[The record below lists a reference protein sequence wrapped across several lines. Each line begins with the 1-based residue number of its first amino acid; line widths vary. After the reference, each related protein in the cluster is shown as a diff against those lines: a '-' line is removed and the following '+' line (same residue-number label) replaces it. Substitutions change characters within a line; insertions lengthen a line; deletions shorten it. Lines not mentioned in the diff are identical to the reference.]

1 MGLFQFLRSGNFF
14 CVLICATIYLMKNNR
29 ALLISLIVVVAL
41 FICGIIFIPQ
51 LIKSSNPGDDNGSGS
66 SSSSELDLSKYNLTS
81 IIPANDDNGGI
92 AEHVKGDAK
101 TAKVILYE
109 YADYQCSAC
118 ALFQSWMKELLKEY
132 DGQLAIVYRS
142 YPLTSLHPN
151 AIAAASAAEAAGL
164 QGYWEE
170 MGDLLF
176 ANQAEW
182 FYATGNK
189 RTNYFVSYF
198 ESVSNGKGDVDQFKS
213 DMASEAVKKKV
224 NFDKA
229 IAESY
234 NLSATPSFIGPDGKE
249 LDFTEDVEQTKTGI
263 LNFMRS
269 YINARLGK

>member
-1 MGLFQFLRSGNFF
+1 
-14 CVLICATIYLMKNNR
+14 MKNNR
-29 ALLISLIVVVAL
+29 ALLISLIVIVAL

-51 LIKSSNPGDDNGSGS
+51 LIKNSGSGNDTPTT
-66 SSSSELDLSKYNLTS
+66 ELDLSKYDLTKV
-81 IIPANDDNGGI
+81 IDANDDNGGI
-92 AEHVKGDAK
+92 AEHVKGDIK
-101 TAKVILYE
+101 TAKVVLFE

-118 ALFQSWMKELLKEY
+118 ALFQSWMKELIKEY
-132 DGQLAIVYRS
+132 DGQLAIVFRS

-151 AIAAASAAEAAGL
+151 AIAAASAVEAAGL

-170 MGDLLF
+170 MGDLVF

-189 RTNYFVSYF
+189 RTEYFVSYF
-198 ESVSNGKGDVDQFKS
+198 KSVSGGKGDVNQFKS
-213 DMASEAVKKKV
+213 DMAGDAVKKKV

-234 NLSATPSFIGPDGKE
+234 ELSATPSFIGPDGKE
-249 LDFTEDVEQTKTGI
+249 IDFTTDVEQTKAGI
-263 LNFMRS
+263 QAYLRK